1 MRPPLLPIVVM
12 GVSGAGKSTVG
23 AVMSAELGLVFAGGD
38 DLHSVASKSKMAGG
52 VSLSDDDRW
61 LWLARVG
68 ETLRSGAAEVVACSA
83 LKRVHRDAIRAI
95 IPEVYFVW
103 LDGEAGMIVERLGLR
118 SHEYMAPTLRGSQV
132 RLLEPLGRDECGIR
146 ILASLPVAEI
156 VGIARRDLTSTL
168 E

>member
-1 MRPPLLPIVVM
+1 
-12 GVSGAGKSTVG
+12 
-23 AVMSAELGLVFAGGD
+23 
-38 DLHSVASKSKMAGG
+38 
-52 VSLSDDDRW
+52 
-61 LWLARVG
+61 VG

-83 LKRVHRDAIRAI
+83 LKRVYRDAIRAI

-103 LDGEAGMIVERLGLR
+103 LDGEAGMIVQRLALR

-156 VGIARRDLTSTL
+156 VGSARRDLTPKL